1 VADSE
6 FSKSDGGRSWDLRQ
20 TAKGCVYEHTI
31 PFLFS
36 VAFGEIR
43 NKEKWRVR
51 RYEGKGLFSA
61 LKARVVLHSA
71 RPEKG

>member
-1 VADSE
+1 MD
-6 FSKSDGGRSWDLRQ
+6 GRSWDLRQ
-20 TAKGCVYEHTI
+20 TAKGCVCEHTI

-43 NKEKWRVR
+43 NKKKPRVR

-61 LKARVVLHSA
+61 LKAELFSTLRGHRGV
-71 RPEKG
+71 E